1 MRSRISHDF
10 KFLEGL
16 LNWYFGPQV
25 QVTYEYRPDSPDL
38 VTPSVFINDRLVF
51 CGALEADDLV
61 KHLEGLGLKRL
72 DQKDPG

>member
-10 KFLEGL
+10 KVLEGL

-25 QVTYEYRPDSPDL
+25 RFTYQYRPDTPGL
-38 VTPSVFINDRLVF
+38 VTPSVFIDGRLVF
-51 CGALEADDLV
+51 RGALEADDLV

-72 DQKDPG
+72 DLKDPG